1 MSIHH
6 SRSRKLESERADRMF
21 ASKRLACL
29 LYAPCLIPLAA
40 GAFLLLAL
48 EITGPT
54 TTVYIAMGSLLALV
68 TGFLDM
74 FRRKIIRQDEA
85 IKELQE
91 QLNQASSQSQQS
103 PAGDAPKAAPEE

>member
-29 LYAPCLIPLAA
+29 LYAPCLIPLA
-40 GAFLLLAL
+40 GAFLLLRL

-54 TTVYIAMGSLLALV
+54 TTVYIAMASLLGLV
-68 TGFLDM
+68 SGFLDM

>member
-1 MSIHH
+1 M
-6 SRSRKLESERADRMF
+6 A
-21 ASKRLACL
+21 
-29 LYAPCLIPLAA
+29 
-40 GAFLLLAL
+40 
-48 EITGPT
+48 
-54 TTVYIAMGSLLALV
+54 SLLGLV
-68 TGFLDM
+68 SGFLDM